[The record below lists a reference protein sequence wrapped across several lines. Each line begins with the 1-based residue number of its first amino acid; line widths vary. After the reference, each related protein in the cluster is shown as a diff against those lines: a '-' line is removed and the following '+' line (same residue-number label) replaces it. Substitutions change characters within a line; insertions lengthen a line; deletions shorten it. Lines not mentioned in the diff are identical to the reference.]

1 MADKTFIQAIVQAWK
16 IGFPM
21 YFPKSGIVDSINE
34 TDKIL
39 TIKSGGDF
47 IYNVT
52 WIEPVIPSVGSK
64 CLLVARENLDKRYTA
79 FAFEKIDSLKTKIAD
94 QIEVEIEENKVFIN
108 FKNTI
113 KISLNEDALLLDLGS
128 KKLKINGDIEQ
139 DGDFKTSGKVEA
151 EKEITA
157 KTNSPES
164 VGLSTHLTDYTDTP
178 IGPSVS
184 SKPKAG
190 T

>member
-1 MADKTFIQAIVQAWK
+1 MAEKTFIQAIVQAWK

-21 YFPKSGIVDSINE
+21 HFPKSGIVDSINE
-34 TDKIL
+34 SDKIL

-52 WIEPVIPSVGSK
+52 WIEPVIPRLGSK
-64 CLLVARENLDKRYTA
+64 CLLVARDNLDKRYTA

-94 QIEVEIEENKVFIN
+94 QVEIEIKESKVYIN
-108 FKNTI
+108 FKNLI
-113 KISLNEDALLLDLGS
+113 KITLDEEALSLDLGS
-128 KKLKINGDIEQ
+128 KKLKIKGDIEQ
-139 DGDFKTSGKVEA
+139 DGDFKTKGKVEA
-151 EKEITA
+151 EKEVTA
-157 KTNSPES
+157 KSNSSES
-164 VGLSTHLTDYTDTP
+164 VGLTTHLTDYTDTP

-184 SKPKAG
+184 NKPKAG

>member
-1 MADKTFIQAIVQAWK
+1 MADKTFIQAIIQAWK

-34 TDKIL
+34 SDKIL
-39 TIKSGGDF
+39 TIKSGGDY

-52 WIEPVIPSVGSK
+52 WTEPVIPRVGTK
-64 CLLVARENLDKRYTA
+64 CLLVARDNLDKRYTA

-94 QIEVEIEENKVFIN
+94 QVELELQENKVYIN
-108 FKNTI
+108 FKNSV
-113 KISLNEDALLLDLGS
+113 KITLNDDSLSFDLGS
-128 KKLKINGDIEQ
+128 KKLKIKGDIEQ
-139 DGDFKTSGKVEA
+139 DGDFKTKGKVEA

-157 KTNSPES
+157 KANSSES
-164 VGLSTHLTDYTDTP
+164 IGLSSHLTDYTDTP
-178 IGPSVS
+178 IGPAVS